1 VITFTSDGYPCIIFL
16 AVRGQLIR
24 RHFPQYAT
32 HSSQV
37 HAGMTQSDPVHERM
51 AGFQGYLV
59 AWVACNNTFT
69 YTTMRLSWQNKNVES
84 TNGPST
90 FWAA

>member
-1 VITFTSDGYPCIIFL
+1 
-16 AVRGQLIR
+16 LIR
-24 RHFPQYAT
+24 RHFPKYAS

-51 AGFQGYLV
+51 ARFQGHLV

-69 YTTMRLSWQNKNVES
+69 DTTTRLSWQKKNVAS

-90 FWAA
+90 FCAA